1 MPEHEQEEKKRRR
14 KEEKKKR
21 REEEKKRRKK
31 EKKKRNKKKE
41 FFKNLNIKKK
51 KSWEGRGGEML
62 SSTNQ
67 NRTPNAELFEGTLKT
82 FHC

>member
-1 MPEHEQEEKKRRR
+1 MNKKKRR

-21 REEEKKRRKK
+21 REEEKKRRKE

-62 SSTNQ
+62 YKVQIKTEPRMQSC
-67 NRTPNAELFEGTLKT
+67 LKEP
-82 FHC
+82 